1 MPLPLSSLKTRG
13 KSHVLIVFA
22 CILASFV
29 ATGFARGDQHDFPV
43 LFDARER
50 LPRPDLSNL
59 VRLRIL
65 TTVDFPPFNFADQ
78 TGRLAGFNIDL
89 AREICAELNVQ
100 AKCQIQAMPF
110 EQLEAALANGSGE
123 AVMAGIAVNDERRRK
138 FSFSRPYLTIPARF
152 ARSRTKEIA
161 GESPEALAGRPV
173 GVVGDTAHHRMLTAF
188 FPKIIPV
195 TFEHQEA
202 MLVALKEGKLDA
214 VFSDGL
220 RLPFWV
226 AGEASEGCCA
236 LFGGP
241 YLSEQFLGEGL
252 AVMLPAED
260 ATLAAAFD
268 HALATL
274 SRNGRLQDIYL
285 RYFPHSL
292 Y

>member
-1 MPLPLSSLKTRG
+1 MLPPLSSLKNRG
-13 KSHVLIVFA
+13 KSLVIVVLA
-22 CILASFV
+22 CILAP
-29 ATGFARGDQHDFPV
+29 FARIECAQADQHEFPV

-65 TTVDFPPFNFADQ
+65 TTIDFPPFNFADQ
-78 TGRLAGFNIDL
+78 TGRLAGFNVDL

-110 EQLEAALANGSGE
+110 EQLEAALTKGSGE
-123 AVMAGIAVNDERRRK
+123 AVMAGVAINAERRQK
-138 FSFSRPYLTIPARF
+138 FAFSRPYLTIPARF
-152 ARSRTKEIA
+152 ARLKAKEIA
-161 GESPEALAGRPV
+161 GEGPQALAGRPV
-173 GVVGDTAHHRMLTAF
+173 GVVENTAHHDMLKAF
-188 FPKIIPV
+188 FPKIVPV
-195 TFEHQEA
+195 AFENQDA
-202 MLVALKEGKLDA
+202 MLEALQAGKVDA

-226 AGEASEGCCA
+226 AGEASGNCCA

-241 YLSEQFLGEGL
+241 YLSERFLGEGL
-252 AVMLPAED
+252 AVMLQEDD
-260 ATLAAAFD
+260 ATLASAFD

>member
-1 MPLPLSSLKTRG
+1 MVPPLSSLKTRG
-13 KSHVLIVFA
+13 RFRFLVVAGCVFA
-22 CILASFV
+22 PLCWSAGAS
-29 ATGFARGDQHDFPV
+29 ADNHEFPV

-65 TTVDFPPFNFADQ
+65 TTADFPPFNFADQ

-89 AREICAELNVQ
+89 AREICAELDIQ
-100 AKCQIQAMPF
+100 PKCQIQALPF
-110 EQLEAALANGSGE
+110 EELETALENGSGE
-123 AVMAGIAVNDERRRK
+123 AVMAGIAIDAERRRK
-138 FSFSRPYLTIPARF
+138 FAFSRPYLAIPARF
-152 ARSRTKEIA
+152 ARRTSKAID
-161 GESPEALAGRPV
+161 GEGPQALAGRPV
-173 GVVGDTAHHRMLTAF
+173 GVVRATAHEAMLKSY
-188 FPKIIPV
+188 FPKIMPV
-195 TFEHQEA
+195 LFDDQEI
-202 MLVALKEGKLDA
+202 MLEALKGGKVDA

-226 AGEASEGCCA
+226 AGEASGKCCA

-252 AVMLPAED
+252 AVMLQADD
-260 ATLAAAFD
+260 AMLAAAFD
-268 HALATL
+268 HALAAL

-285 RYFPHSL
+285 RYFPYGL

>member
-13 KSHVLIVFA
+13 KSLVLVAFA
-22 CILASFV
+22 CILASV
-29 ATGFARGDQHDFPV
+29 AAAGAVRADQHEFPV

-65 TTVDFPPFNFADQ
+65 TTIDFPPFNFADQ

-110 EQLEAALANGSGE
+110 EQLEAALASGSGE
-123 AVMAGIAVNDERRRK
+123 AVMAGIAINAERRQK
-138 FSFSRPYLTIPARF
+138 FAFSRPYLTIPARF
-152 ARSRTKEIA
+152 ARLRAKEIV
-161 GESPEALAGRPV
+161 GDGPEALAGRPV
-173 GVVGDTAHHRMLTAF
+173 GVVRDTAHHRMLMAF

-195 TFEHQEA
+195 TFENQEA
-202 MLVALKEGKLDA
+202 MLTALKEGKLDA

-220 RLPFWV
+220 RLPFWL
-226 AGEASEGCCA
+226 AGEASEDCCA

-252 AVMLPAED
+252 AVMLRAED

-274 SRNGRLQDIYL
+274 SRNGRMQDIYL
-285 RYFPHSL
+285 RYFPYSL